1 MNTIAVILTVAAAV
15 CGVIGGWRRDPL
27 VLGIGLFLI
36 AAVWL
41 LPVAV

>member
-1 MNTIAVILTVAAAV
+1 MNTVLLILAACAAA

-36 AAVWL
+36 AVVWL
-41 LPVAV
+41 LPVTV